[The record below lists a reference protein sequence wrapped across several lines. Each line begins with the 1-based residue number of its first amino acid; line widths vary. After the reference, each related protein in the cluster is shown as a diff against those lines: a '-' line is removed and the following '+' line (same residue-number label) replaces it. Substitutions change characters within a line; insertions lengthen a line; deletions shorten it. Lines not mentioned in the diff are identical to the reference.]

1 MFPKRLASPRK
12 QRMNVYTLYFPNR
25 AMMSRLSSFYDQY
38 DHRMALLIPFAV
50 ERDEPG
56 KNVRIALYVL
66 GRFDGK
72 NTIRGSVEDQM
83 KTSDDDPL

>member
-1 MFPKRLASPRK
+1 
-12 QRMNVYTLYFPNR
+12 
-25 AMMSRLSSFYDQY
+25 MMSRLSSFYDQY

-50 ERDEPG
+50 ERDELG

-72 NTIRGSVEDQM
+72 NTIRA
-83 KTSDDDPL
+83 PLKIR